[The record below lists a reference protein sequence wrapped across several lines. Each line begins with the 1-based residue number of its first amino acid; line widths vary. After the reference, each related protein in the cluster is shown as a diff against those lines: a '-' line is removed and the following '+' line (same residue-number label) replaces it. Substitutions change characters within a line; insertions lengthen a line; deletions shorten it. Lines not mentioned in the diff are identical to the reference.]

1 MSSNNAPTYGGQAVL
16 EGVMIRGQSNVSVAV
31 RSPSGEVK
39 TQIKPIANIFRSK
52 YRKTPLIRG
61 IIALIETLIIGMN
74 ALNFSSAVAMEE
86 ENSDPNKAS
95 IVLMILISFTLAIG
109 LFFMLPLLIST
120 PFEGLLG
127 SNILSNI
134 IEGIVRLLIFIGY
147 IYVIGLMPDIKRV
160 FMYHGAEHMTV
171 HAQENNLELNL
182 PNIKK
187 YPTAHPRCGT
197 AFLLTIMLIAVL
209 VFILIPRQSLI
220 LVVGSRIVLVPFIAS
235 LSYEFI
241 RLSSIYQN
249 NLIMQAIAAPS
260 LWLQSLTTRQPD
272 DDQIEVAIIAMQSA
286 IEADK
291 NTSASSIS

>member
-1 MSSNNAPTYGGQAVL
+1 MSSNKAPTYGGQAVL

-31 RSPSGEVK
+31 RSPSGEIK

-134 IEGIVRLLIFIGY
+134 IEGIVRLLIFVGY

>member
-1 MSSNNAPTYGGQAVL
+1 MSSNQAPTYGGQAVL
-16 EGVMIRGQSNVSVAV
+16 EGVMIRGQNNVSVAV
-31 RSPSGEVK
+31 RSPSGEIK

-86 ENSDPNKAS
+86 ENSDPNRAS
-95 IVLMILISFTLAIG
+95 VVLMITISFTLAIG

-120 PFEGLLG
+120 PFEGFLG
-127 SNILSNI
+127 SNIFSNI

-182 PNIKK
+182 ANIKK

-197 AFLLTIMLIAVL
+197 AFLLTIMLIAVI
-209 VFILIPRQSLI
+209 VFILIPRQSLLI
-220 LVVGSRIVLVPFIAS
+220 VVGSRIVLVPFIAS

-249 NLIMQAIAAPS
+249 SFIMKAISAPS

-272 DDQIEVAIIAMQSA
+272 DDQIEVAVIAMQSA

-291 NTSASSIS
+291 DASSSSAT

>member
-1 MSSNNAPTYGGQAVL
+1 MSSNQAPTYGGQAVL
-16 EGVMIRGQSNVSVAV
+16 EGVMIRGQNNVSVAV
-31 RSPSGEVK
+31 RSPSGEIK

-86 ENSDPNKAS
+86 ENSDPNRAS
-95 IVLMILISFTLAIG
+95 IVLMITISFTLAIG

-120 PFEGLLG
+120 PFEGFLG
-127 SNILSNI
+127 SNIFSNI

-182 PNIKK
+182 ANIKK

-197 AFLLTIMLIAVL
+197 AFLLTIMLIAVI
-209 VFILIPRQSLI
+209 VFILIPRQSLLI
-220 LVVGSRIVLVPFIAS
+220 VVGSRIVLVPFIAS

-249 NLIMQAIAAPS
+249 SFIMKAISAPS

-272 DDQIEVAIIAMQSA
+272 DDQIEVAVIAMQSA

-291 NTSASSIS
+291 DASSSSAT

>member
-1 MSSNNAPTYGGQAVL
+1 MSSNKAPTYGGQAVL

>member
-1 MSSNNAPTYGGQAVL
+1 
-16 EGVMIRGQSNVSVAV
+16 
-31 RSPSGEVK
+31 
-39 TQIKPIANIFRSK
+39 
-52 YRKTPLIRG
+52 
-61 IIALIETLIIGMN
+61 
-74 ALNFSSAVAMEE
+74 
-86 ENSDPNKAS
+86 
-95 IVLMILISFTLAIG
+95 
-109 LFFMLPLLIST
+109 
-120 PFEGLLG
+120 
-127 SNILSNI
+127 
-134 IEGIVRLLIFIGY
+134 
-147 IYVIGLMPDIKRV
+147 MPDIKRV

-197 AFLLTIMLIAVL
+197 AYLLTIMLIAVL

>member
-1 MSSNNAPTYGGQAVL
+1 VSSNQAPTYGGQAVL
-16 EGVMIRGQSNVSVAV
+16 EGVMIRGQNNVSVAV
-31 RSPSGEVK
+31 RSPSGEIK

-86 ENSDPNKAS
+86 ENSDPNRAS
-95 IVLMILISFTLAIG
+95 IVLMITISFTLAIG

-120 PFEGLLG
+120 PFEGFLG
-127 SNILSNI
+127 SNIFSNI

-182 PNIKK
+182 ANIKK

-197 AFLLTIMLIAVL
+197 AFLLTIMLIAVI
-209 VFILIPRQSLI
+209 VFILIPRQSLLI
-220 LVVGSRIVLVPFIAS
+220 VVGSRIVLVPFIAS

-249 NLIMQAIAAPS
+249 NFIMKAISAPS

-272 DDQIEVAIIAMQSA
+272 DDQIEVAVIAMQSA

-291 NTSASSIS
+291 DASSSSAT

>member
-1 MSSNNAPTYGGQAVL
+1 MSSNQAPTYGGQAVL
-16 EGVMIRGQSNVSVAV
+16 EGVMIRGQNNVSVAV
-31 RSPSGEVK
+31 RSPSGEIK

-86 ENSDPNKAS
+86 ENSDPNRAS
-95 IVLMILISFTLAIG
+95 VVLMITISFTLAIG

-120 PFEGLLG
+120 PFEGFLG
-127 SNILSNI
+127 SNIFSNI

-182 PNIKK
+182 ANIKK

-197 AFLLTIMLIAVL
+197 AFLLTIMLIAVI
-209 VFILIPRQSLI
+209 VFILIPRQSLLI
-220 LVVGSRIVLVPFIAS
+220 VVGSRIVLVPFIAS

-249 NLIMQAIAAPS
+249 NFIMKAISAPS

-272 DDQIEVAIIAMQSA
+272 DDQIEVAVIAMQSA

-291 NTSASSIS
+291 DASSSSAT

>member
-1 MSSNNAPTYGGQAVL
+1 MSSNKAPTYGGQAVL

-134 IEGIVRLLIFIGY
+134 IEGIVRLLIFVGY

>member
-1 MSSNNAPTYGGQAVL
+1 VSSNNAPTYGGQAVL